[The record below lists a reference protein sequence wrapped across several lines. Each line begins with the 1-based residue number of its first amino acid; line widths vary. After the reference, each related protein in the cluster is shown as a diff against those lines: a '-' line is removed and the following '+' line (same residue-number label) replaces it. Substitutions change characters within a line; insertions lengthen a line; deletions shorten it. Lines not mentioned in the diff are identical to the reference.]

1 MKKNLA
7 ETIEH
12 SKIEE
17 LQIPTFGYELIRE
30 ILLQDILGEDSYHIL
45 YWAGKQLARKFPLT
59 SMNEV
64 ISFFQ
69 SAGWGELIIKK
80 ETKNEMELTLTGEI
94 INRRL
99 DLYTNTHFQLEA
111 GFLAE
116 QCVLQKKFYSEAIS
130 EIKKRV
136 QPNSFYRKMGYE
148 RPYSIRKAQGAR

>member
-45 YWAGKQLARKFPLT
+45 YWAGKKLARKFPLT

-130 EIKKRV
+130 DIKKRANQILFTV
-136 QPNSFYRKMGYE
+136 KWDTKDP
-148 RPYSIRKAQGAR
+148 IA

>member
-1 MKKNLA
+1 
-7 ETIEH
+7 
-12 SKIEE
+12 
-17 LQIPTFGYELIRE
+17 
-30 ILLQDILGEDSYHIL
+30 
-45 YWAGKQLARKFPLT
+45 
-59 SMNEV
+59 MNEV

-116 QCVLQKKFYSEAIS
+116 QCVLQKKFYSEAIPILKS
-130 EIKKRV
+130 ERTKFFL
-136 QPNSFYRKMGYE
+136 P
-148 RPYSIRKAQGAR
+148 

>member
-7 ETIEH
+7 ETIE
-12 SKIEE
+12 KTQIEE

-30 ILLQDILGEDSYHIL
+30 ILLHDILGEDSPHIL

-59 SMNEV
+59 SIAEV
-64 ISFFQ
+64 ISFFEG
-69 SAGWGELIIKK
+69 AGWGNLIINK

-99 DLYTNTHFQLEA
+99 ELYSDSHYQLEA

-116 QCVLQKKFYSEAIS
+116 QCVLQKKFYSEAIA
-130 EIKKRV
+130 EIKKRSKQIHFTV
-136 QPNSFYRKMGYE
+136 KWDPKD
-148 RPYSIRKAQGAR
+148 PIA

>member
-12 SKIEE
+12 SQIEE

-30 ILLQDILGEDSYHIL
+30 ILLQDILGDDSYHIL
-45 YWAGKQLARKFPLT
+45 YWAGKQLARRFPLS

-69 SAGWGELIIKK
+69 SAGWGQLNIEK
-80 ETKNEMELTLTGEI
+80 ETKNEMELSLTGEI

-99 DLYTNTHFQLEA
+99 DLYANTHFQLEA

-130 EIKKRV
+130 EIKKRSNQILFTV
-136 QPNSFYRKMGYE
+136 KWDTKDP
-148 RPYSIRKAQGAR
+148 IA